1 MKDIKTVDS
10 KSCKEI
16 YIILNKL
23 GLFYKL
29 PEEIKK
35 YISDNQSET
44 YEYDFNIDLPLIYQI
59 DNDVTKA
66 YLSYLYLKYIN
77 NSAEEKQILLKK
89 YEQNEKIYQEKLYKQ
104 YSIDEIFKR
113 KSSIQKNTENEY
125 KEKQMIVYDNTIVKK
140 IMDFIKKIIYK
151 FKR

>member
-1 MKDIKTVDS
+1 MTIS
-10 KSCKEI
+10 KNS
-16 YIILNKL
+16 
-23 GLFYKL
+23 LF
-29 PEEIKK
+29 
-35 YISDNQSET
+35 SQS
-44 YEYDFNIDLPLIYQI
+44 
-59 DNDVTKA
+59 A
-66 YLSYLYLKYIN
+66 SYLYLKYIN

>member
-66 YLSYLYLKYIN
+66 YLSYLYLKYIH

-104 YSIDEIFKR
+104 YS
-113 KSSIQKNTENEY
+113 
-125 KEKQMIVYDNTIVKK
+125 
-140 IMDFIKKIIYK
+140 
-151 FKR
+151 